1 MGELTALWL
10 GIALVPATSLDAAM
24 EEQSS
29 AIVRVTGTVQQISRT
44 SYGYSYQLSE
54 NTVYLEGVALTTHRL
69 LVYADDISELKIG
82 QVVSVS
88 GELSP
93 FDEAGNPG
101 QFDADSYYRALGI
114 DFNLEEEGREVLNDR
129 AFPVRQGLCRLR
141 MLLAE
146 RLEVLAGEDAGV
158 FLSLFL
164 GDKSQLAAETRAWYE
179 LAGISHIL
187 AISGLHVSLFG
198 MTLYRLL
205 RRLLLPLPL
214 CGAIGGALA
223 ACYVV
228 MTGAGSSS
236 LRALTMFSLYLL
248 AQAVGRTYDLLSA
261 LATAGLLLLWEHPLL
276 LMQEGFQLSFLA
288 MAGIGAVWP
297 VLSGWLEACSRETEG
312 KVRPEKSGGGHQT
325 GKKEKL
331 RKWCA
336 MTAQGLGTSLL
347 FSLCIQIATL
357 PVLAWHEGT
366 WAVYGMFLNLLVI
379 PLTGPLLGLTV
390 AASSLS
396 LIWEM
401 GARWLLLPARGIL
414 RWYEALCRLA
424 EKLPG
429 HTLVLGRPAVWQI
442 VLYVTILLSGLAW
455 MRWSIRREAEKESGT
470 SEQRSVK
477 EAEQRGVGR
486 GSGSVK
492 KTRLSGESG
501 RVRKTGMLTQDG
513 IPGRVRKS
521 VPAVLLC
528 ALFVSLQPLPF
539 RGLQVTI
546 LDVGQGDS
554 IFLRWEE
561 GACLID
567 GGSSSVSDVGTYRIL
582 PYLKL
587 QGITRLSAVFVTHGD
602 EDHCNGLEEVL
613 RDSSLT
619 VEALVLSPVSATDEA
634 LTELR
639 AAAMEEGIPV
649 RVLSAGESWTWGEV
663 DFTCEFPGLEDC
675 EALAD
680 DANNASLVLSLRSG
694 DFSALF
700 TGDLGEEGEERWLQT
715 AVEGDYTLL
724 KAGHHGSRTS
734 SGEAFLELVSPEI
747 TVISCGKDN
756 SYGHPHA
763 DTLARLAAAGSVIYT
778 TPECGAVTV
787 MKRGDTVRC
796 YGYRK

>member
-1 MGELTALWL
+1 MGELAALWL
-10 GIALVPATSLDAAM
+10 GISLVPATSLDTAM
-24 EEQSS
+24 AERTS
-29 AIVRVTGTVQQISRT
+29 ATVRVIGTVRQISRT

-69 LVYADDISELKIG
+69 LVYADDISELQIG
-82 QVVSVS
+82 NVVSVS
-88 GELSP
+88 GELEA
-93 FDEAGNPG
+93 FEAAGNPG

-114 DFNLEEEGREVLNDR
+114 DFNLEEEAREILSGRI
-129 AFPVRQGLCRLR
+129 FPVQQRLCRLR

-146 RLEVLAGEDAGV
+146 RLEVLAGADAGV

-205 RRLLLPLPL
+205 RRLLLPVPL
-214 CGAIGGALA
+214 CGVIGGALA

-276 LMQEGFQLSFLA
+276 LGQEGFQLSFLA
-288 MAGIGAVWP
+288 MMGIGAIWP
-297 VLSGWLEACSRETEG
+297 VLSGWLETCFQEKEG
-312 KVRPEKSGGGHQT
+312 RLRP
-325 GKKEKL
+325 
-331 RKWCA
+331 A
-336 MTAQGLGTSLL
+336 TSLL
-347 FSLCIQIATL
+347 FSLCIQLATL

-390 AASSLS
+390 AASVLS
-396 LIWEM
+396 LIWEA
-401 GARWLLLPARGIL
+401 GAWWLLLPARGIL
-414 RWYEALCRLA
+414 RWYEALCRWT

-442 VLYVTILLSGLAW
+442 VLYVVILLCGLVW
-455 MRWSIRREAEKESGT
+455 MRWSIRREAEKESET

-477 EAEQRGVGR
+477 EAEKRGVGR
-486 GSGSVK
+486 DSGSVK
-492 KTRLSGESG
+492 KTRLSGRSG

-528 ALFVSLQPLPF
+528 ALFLSLHPLPF
-539 RGLQVTI
+539 RGLQVTF

-582 PYLKL
+582 PYLKI

-619 VEALVLSPVSATDEA
+619 VDALVLSPVSAADEA

-639 AAAMEEGIPV
+639 AAAAEEGIPV
-649 RVLSAGESWTWGEV
+649 RVLSAGESWTWGGV
-663 DFTCEFPGLEDC
+663 DFTCEFPGPEDC

-680 DANNASLVLSLRSG
+680 DANNASLVLSLQSG

-700 TGDLGEEGEERWLQT
+700 TGDLGEEGEERWLQRAT
-715 AVEGDYTLL
+715 TGDYTLL

-763 DTLARLAAAGSVIYT
+763 ETLARLTAAGSVIYT

-787 MKRGDTVRC
+787 VRRGGAVRC
-796 YGYRK
+796 YAYRK

>member
-1 MGELTALWL
+1 MGELAALWL
-10 GIALVPATSLDAAM
+10 GLSLVPATSLDAAM
-24 EEQSS
+24 AERTS
-29 AIVRVTGTVQQISRT
+29 ATVRVIGTVRQISRT

-54 NTVYLEGVALTTHRL
+54 NTVYLEGIALATHRL

-82 QVVSVS
+82 NVVSVS
-88 GELSP
+88 GELEA
-93 FDEAGNPG
+93 FEAAGNPG

-114 DFNLEEEGREVLNDR
+114 DFNLEEEAREIQNGRI
-129 AFPVRQGLCRLR
+129 FPVQQRLCRLR

-205 RRLLLPLPL
+205 RRFLLPVPL
-214 CGAIGGALA
+214 CGVIGGALA

-236 LRALTMFSLYLL
+236 MRALTMFSLYLL

-276 LMQEGFQLSFLA
+276 LGQEGFQLSFLA
-288 MAGIGAVWP
+288 MVGIGAVWP
-297 VLSGWLEACSRETEG
+297 VLSGWLEACFQEEKGRF
-312 KVRPEKSGGGHQT
+312 RPVKGGRGHRTGEKSR
-325 GKKEKL
+325 L
-331 RKWCA
+331 RK
-336 MTAQGLGTSLL
+336 QGEMIARGFGSSLL
-347 FSLCIQIATL
+347 FSLCIQLATL

-366 WAVYGMFLNLLVI
+366 WAVYGMFLNLMVI

-390 AASSLS
+390 AASALS
-396 LIWEM
+396 LIWEA
-401 GARWLLLPARGIL
+401 GAWWLILPARGIL
-414 RWYEALCRLA
+414 RWYETLCRWT

-429 HTLVLGRPAVWQI
+429 HTLVLGCPAVWQI
-442 VLYVTILLSGLAW
+442 VLYVVILLCDLAW

-477 EAEQRGVGR
+477 EAEKRGVGR
-486 GSGSVK
+486 GNGSVK
-492 KTRLSGESG
+492 KTRLSGGSG

-521 VPAVLLC
+521 VPAVFLC
-528 ALFVSLQPLPF
+528 ALFLSLHPLPF
-539 RGLQVTI
+539 RGLQVTF

-582 PYLKL
+582 PYLKI
-587 QGITRLSAVFVTHGD
+587 QGITRLSAIFVTHGD

-619 VEALVLSPVSATDEA
+619 VEVLVLSPVSAADEA
-634 LTELR
+634 LAELR
-639 AAAMEEGIPV
+639 AAAVEEGIPV
-649 RVLSAGESWTWGEV
+649 RVLSAGESWSWGEV
-663 DFTCEFPGLEDC
+663 DFTCEFPGPEDC

-680 DANNASLVLSLRSG
+680 DANNASLVLSLQSG

-700 TGDLGEEGEERWLQT
+700 TGDLGEEGEERWLQRAST
-715 AVEGDYTLL
+715 GDVTLL
-724 KAGHHGSRTS
+724 QAGHHGSATS

-787 MKRGDTVRC
+787 VKRGGAVRC
-796 YGYRK
+796 YAYRK